1 MVSSGVNHVYLCAAF
16 KGIFVGSD
24 TGCTFI
30 PQALKLMY
38 ALQSQQNYRTKNI
51 SKVTPINLQRAA
63 LKTNNSF
70 GGLLL
75 SFSVYHIYIK
85 QIWWNQITRAFWWE
99 EKLHEIK
106 KRYSFQLTWNYN
118 LVVARKDKILEWNVF
133 WVTLVVPKALCYV
146 CKVKKHLLMRNK

>member
-1 MVSSGVNHVYLCAAF
+1 MYLCATF

-85 QIWWNQITRAFWWE
+85 QIW
-99 EKLHEIK
+99 
-106 KRYSFQLTWNYN
+106 
-118 LVVARKDKILEWNVF
+118 
-133 WVTLVVPKALCYV
+133 
-146 CKVKKHLLMRNK
+146 